1 MARSRNIKPGF
12 FTNDKLAELDPFAR
26 LLFIGLWTVA
36 DREGRLEDRP
46 RKIKAELLPFDDV
59 NVDELLASLAQA
71 GFIIRYIV
79 DDLACIEVVNFVKHQ
94 NPHPKEKSS
103 EIPESHVKTRKN
115 VTSRGK
121 QRTSRVMQQTSNAS
135 SLTSSMNP
143 SSLNPESIPSAS
155 DDASDG
161 DGDSYS
167 DEFMEFWNAY
177 PKKVGK
183 SVAFN
188 RWKQIKPARSL
199 RDKML
204 AAIEA
209 QKHGRKWREGYVMD
223 PVRWLKEG
231 HWEDEVDTE
240 QPGSLRVMNGGRPY
254 KPTTAEVVDEFRAW
268 AQEQHDDDPNVIEAK
283 AVTR

>member
-1 MARSRNIKPGF
+1 MARARNIKPGF
-12 FTNDKLAELDPFAR
+12 FTNDQLADLDPYAR

-46 RKIKAELLPFDDV
+46 KKIKAEILPFDDV
-59 NVDELLASLAQA
+59 DVDALLTALASH
-71 GFIIRYIV
+71 GFIVRYV
-79 DDLACIEVVNFVKHQ
+79 ADTLACIEVVNFVKHQ
-94 NPHPKEKSS
+94 NPHPKEKPS

-115 VTSRGK
+115 VTSHGK

-135 SLTSSMNP
+135 SLTSSLNP
-143 SSLNPESIPSAS
+143 SSLNPESTPSAS
-155 DDASDG
+155 NDAIAMDEG
-161 DGDSYS
+161 NYS
-167 DEFMEFWNAY
+167 VEFMEFWNAY

-183 SVAFN
+183 SVTFN
-188 RWKQIKPARSL
+188 RWKQLKPSRAL
-199 RDKML
+199 IDKML

-240 QPGSLRVMNGGRPY
+240 QLGSLRVMNGGRPY

-268 AQEQHDDDPNVIEAK
+268 AKEQQDDEPNVIEAK